1 VPGLTDTVVGGTTL
15 SPEQAGRFAGGR
27 LAIRGARDIRGIAVD
42 SRQVEDGF
50 LFVALPGQRVDGH
63 DFIPQA
69 FERGAA
75 AVMASTTYWKKQRGE
90 LEGQLRNRRSI
101 SVIQV
106 EDTLVGLQ
114 KMAKAQLRQFP
125 EALRIGV
132 TGSNGKTTTKEILG
146 AILAL
151 DRPTVI
157 SEGNLNSE
165 IGLPLS
171 CFRVTERHRTA
182 VFEMGINHAGEM
194 DVLADIYRP
203 DIAAV
208 TNIGTAHIG
217 LLGSRETIA
226 REKKKIFDYFS
237 GTQKAFIYESE
248 DYEDLLTDGV
258 RGEIIR
264 FGPTQTRGFEGSEDL
279 GLDGTII
286 HWEGLRIRFPLFGA
300 HNLRNALLSISVSAE
315 LGVGKENIKE
325 GLETVRPLFGRSQI
339 IRGPVTV
346 IQDCYNANPDS
357 FQQVFAFIS
366 ALPWPGRKIG
376 VFGSMAELG
385 ELSAEAHRRIGGLAA
400 SCGFQGLFLF
410 GEEMES
416 AFREIRSRAF
426 KGTVCW
432 MTDIEALGSSL
443 HSYLREGDL
452 LLIKGSRSVELERLL
467 PELIEG

>member
-1 VPGLTDTVVGGTTL
+1 LTDTVVGGITL
-15 SPEQAGRFAGGR
+15 SPEQAGRYAGGR
-27 LAIRGARDIRGIAVD
+27 LAVRGARDIRGVVVD
-42 SRQVEDGF
+42 SRQVEEGF
-50 LFVALPGQRVDGH
+50 LFVPLPGQRVDGH

-75 AVMASTTYWKKQRGE
+75 AVLVSTKYWTKRRQQ
-90 LEGQLRNRRSI
+90 LEGLLRSRGAI
-101 SVIQV
+101 SVVQV

-114 KMAKAQLRQFP
+114 KMAKAHLGQFP
-125 EALRIGV
+125 GCLRIGV

-146 AILAL
+146 AIIAL
-151 DRPTVI
+151 DRPTVA

-194 DVLADIYRP
+194 DVLADIYLP
-203 DIAAV
+203 DIAAI

-217 LLGSRETIA
+217 LLGSREAIA
-226 REKKKIFDYFS
+226 REKKKIFSRFT

-248 DYEDLLTDGV
+248 DYEGLLTDGV
-258 RGEIIR
+258 RGKIIR
-264 FGPTQTRGFEGSEDL
+264 FGPIQTRGFEGSEDL

-300 HNLRNALLSISVSAE
+300 HNLRNALASISVSAE
-315 LGVGKENIKE
+315 LGISKENIKE

-357 FQQVFAFIS
+357 FQQVFDFIS

-376 VFGSMAELG
+376 VLGSMKELG
-385 ELSAEAHRRIGGLAA
+385 EHSSEAHRRIGGQATA
-400 SCGFQGLFLF
+400 CDFQGLFLF
-410 GEEMES
+410 GEEMET
-416 AFREIRSRAF
+416 AYQEIQSRAF
-426 KGTVCW
+426 KGTACW
-432 MTDIEALGSSL
+432 MTDIDSLGSSL

-452 LLIKGSRSVELERLL
+452 LLIKGSRATELERLL